1 LALEINDATG
11 TLAPVHVHMISNAD
25 VTLASTR
32 VSQAN
37 TITWGKQHLARY
49 RLCQCTM
56 PRDERHERSKSQC
69 TPHHT
74 HHAAT
79 KKDRKACK
87 PLKLLELDFEVHVN
101 TFFFKKGRSWHYN
114 VCFGSKFT
122 TICSYKH

>member
-87 PLKLLELDFEVHVN
+87 PLKLLEL
-101 TFFFKKGRSWHYN
+101 
-114 VCFGSKFT
+114 
-122 TICSYKH
+122 